1 MEPMPLAIV
10 ASNTGWEL
18 DEICGFR
25 IVTAKA
31 SRSYVNDMEFLFP
44 N

>member
-1 MEPMPLAIV
+1 MEPMPLAIG

-18 DEICGFR
+18 NEIRGFR